1 MDRLKSGRDFN
12 DWVTLGIAITAI
24 LISIILPLSFRACDR
39 KERIPQ
45 IDIKGNFL
53 YSVTPQHFP
62 KLMANVANAT
72 LFIHYFDKTM
82 HVNKLKP
89 SDFVPSMTLYRKFG
103 LTLTNKKSYPVGLNR
118 LRLANINFDTS
129 KGDKFFF
136 DSIWSLS
143 KDDQV
148 IERNPVINLGPNEIK
163 KIEILVGY
171 SCMPSHE
178 SFLLNHKKSLNKFQQ
193 MLKDGTPSKFSIE
206 EKIFGYGGARVP
218 KTIWESL
225 QEGFTPVVYLPV
237 FEEYLA
243 QIQFSE
249 LQFVV
254 SDYLGQEF
262 VSNKID
268 STDKF
273 GK

>member
-39 KERIPQ
+39 KERIPL

-62 KLMANVANAT
+62 ELMVNVAKAT
-72 LFIHYFDKTM
+72 PFIHYFDKTM
-82 HVNKLKP
+82 PGNKLKP
-89 SDFVPSMTLYRKFG
+89 SDFVPSMTLYRKFE
-103 LTLTNKKSYPVGLNR
+103 LTLTNKKSYPVSLNR

-148 IERNPVINLGPNEIK
+148 IERNPVINLGPNEVK

-171 SCMPSHE
+171 NCMPGQE
-178 SFLLNHKKSLNKFQQ
+178 SFLLNHKRSINKFRQ
-193 MLKDGTPSKFSIE
+193 MLKDGTPPEFSIE

-218 KTIWESL
+218 QNISESL
-225 QEGFTPVVYLPV
+225 QEGFTRVVYLPV

-243 QIQFSE
+243 QINFSE

-254 SDYLGQEF
+254 SDYLGKDF
-262 VSNKID
+262 FSNKID

>member
-1 MDRLKSGRDFN
+1 MDRSKSGRDLN
-12 DWVTLGIAITAI
+12 DRVTLGIAIIAI

-62 KLMANVANAT
+62 ELMVNVAKAT
-72 LFIHYFDKTM
+72 PFIHYFDKTM
-82 HVNKLKP
+82 PGDKLKP
-89 SDFVPSMTLYRKFG
+89 SDFVPSMTLYRKFE
-103 LTLTNKKSYPVGLNR
+103 LILINKKPYPVSLNR

-129 KGDKFFF
+129 KGDRFFF

-143 KDDQV
+143 KDDKV
-148 IERNPVINLGPNEIK
+148 IERNPVIDLSPNEIK
-163 KIEILVGY
+163 KIDILVGY
-171 SCMPSHE
+171 SCFPSHE
-178 SFLLNHKKSLNKFQQ
+178 SFLLNHKKSLNKFRQ
-193 MLKDGTPSKFSIE
+193 MLKDGTPSEFSIE
-206 EKIFGYGGARVP
+206 EKIFGYGEARVP
-218 KTIWESL
+218 KTISESL
-225 QEGFTPVVYLPV
+225 QEGFTRVVYLPV

-254 SDYLGQEF
+254 SDYLGQKF